1 MCVSIERPA
10 PRPRR
15 CSFISLLIDVPG
27 KLLKHIHTHVHM
39 HAEWLYLSPLFSSIT
54 FTSFCSACPS
64 LLFFFCRQLKGLQRD
79 FVKCLCERFSACC
92 LAPLCPPSTLFQRPP
107 PSAVIRQLRRS
118 TAVACGCVWL
128 CMCGGVTVYTG
139 ARRYNTFT
147 LGENIFRFV
156 SSLFSFLSGWI

>member
-1 MCVSIERPA
+1 MERPA

-15 CSFISLLIDVPG
+15 CSFISPLIDMPG

-107 PSAVIRQLRRS
+107 SVVIRQLRRY
-118 TAVACGCVWL
+118 TAGACGCVWL

-147 LGENIFRFV
+147 RRENIFQFV
-156 SSLFSFLSGWI
+156 SSLFSFPSGWI